1 MSSMSNDMNRFGEK
15 LKKLRE
21 QKGLT
26 LKEMADRLDLKAH
39 GYISELE
46 NGKKYPTV
54 FLVLKL
60 SRMFGVATDALM
72 KDELDIK
79 D

>member
-1 MSSMSNDMNRFGEK
+1 MSDDINRFGEK
-15 LKKLRE
+15 LKRIRE
-21 QKGLT
+21 HEGLT

-46 NGKKYPTV
+46 GGKKYPTV
-54 FLVLKL
+54 FLVLKV
-60 SRMFGVATDALM
+60 SRLFGVTTDVLL
-72 KDELDIK
+72 KDELNIK

>member
-1 MSSMSNDMNRFGEK
+1 MSDNMNRFGEK

-26 LKEMADRLDLKAH
+26 MKEMADQLDLKAH

-46 NGKKYPTV
+46 SSKKYPTV
-54 FLVLKL
+54 FLVLKVSYL
-60 SRMFGVATDALM
+60 FGISTDVLL
-72 KDELDIK
+72 KDELDFEDK
-79 D
+79 P

>member
-1 MSSMSNDMNRFGEK
+1 MSDNINRFGEK

-46 NGKKYPTV
+46 SSKKYPTV
-54 FLVLKL
+54 HLVLKV
-60 SRMFGVATDALM
+60 SRLFGVTTDTLL
-72 KDELDIK
+72 KDELNIK